1 MKSIRLLNLIV
12 LIPMFCLFACS
23 GKIDETGRNNLVG
36 KWVGHVAD
44 GTFVGNDTLFLAS
57 DSSFKECKGIV
68 YSSSDSGFDFS
79 VEVNIGIEGHWSLKE
94 DSLMVVYNPE
104 TLRISTD
111 KKTFRVSAT
120 ESNVNADL
128 LAGVRDSMYDDLDS
142 YLSGMLQSEYA
153 PLLGKELVMGKIG
166 HLDSKNLLLSSG
178 KTKVLLSRCR

>member
-1 MKSIRLLNLIV
+1 
-12 LIPMFCLFACS
+12 
-23 GKIDETGRNNLVG
+23 
-36 KWVGHVAD
+36 
-44 GTFVGNDTLFLAS
+44 
-57 DSSFKECKGIV
+57 
-68 YSSSDSGFDFS
+68 
-79 VEVNIGIEGHWSLKE
+79 
-94 DSLMVVYNPE
+94 MVVYNPE

-111 KKTFRVSAT
+111 KKTFHVSAT